1 MRHRKGGKQL
11 SRTDAHRKA
20 MLRNLVCS
28 LFLVEPKEGAPR
40 RVTTTVPKA
49 KQARRLADKAVTL
62 GKRGTLHARRR
73 ALALLAN
80 KGVVKHLFEDVAPLY
95 TGRNGGYTRVI
106 RLAKF
111 RIGDGADLCYLE
123 LVSEAPAAGRKPA
136 EPVAPKVTQAPVDK
150 GPAAPAGAGPSAEAP
165 SAGEAGG

>member
-28 LFLVEPKEGAPR
+28 LFLTEPEEGMPR

-49 KQARRLADKAVTL
+49 KQARRLADRAVTL
-62 GKRGTLHARRR
+62 GKRGTLHARRQ

-80 KGVVKHLFEDVAPLY
+80 KGVVKRLFEDVAPLY
-95 TGRNGGYTRVI
+95 TGRNGGYTRIV
-106 RLAKF
+106 RLAKH

-123 LVSEAPAAGRKPA
+123 LVSEAAAAGQKPA
-136 EPVAPKVTQAPVDK
+136 EPVAPKVTTPEPADK
-150 GPAAPAGAGPSAEAP
+150 EKQPAAEAP
-165 SAGEAGG
+165 ATETAGG